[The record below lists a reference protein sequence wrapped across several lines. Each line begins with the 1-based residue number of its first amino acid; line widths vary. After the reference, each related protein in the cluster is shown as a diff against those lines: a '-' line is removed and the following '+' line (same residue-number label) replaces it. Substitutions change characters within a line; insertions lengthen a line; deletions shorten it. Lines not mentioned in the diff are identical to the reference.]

1 MSSDVAANE
10 RLVVSVLAEQM
21 AALAEQ
27 IAGSGMVG
35 PLVACGDLLSVL
47 VSQIDEHSPAA
58 ATAAQLDKALD
69 DLAFRQAQQQDLG
82 RQTADLVMRALRMLS
97 SDALSLECLKALY
110 VSDQQR
116 RLHEQ
121 LVATT
126 GHGA

>member
-69 DLAFRQAQQQDLG
+69 DLAFRQAQQQDLA

-126 GHGA
+126 GHDA

>member
-69 DLAFRQAQQQDLG
+69 DLAFRQAQQQDLA

-97 SDALSLECLKALY
+97 SDALSLDCLKALY

-126 GHGA
+126 IHGA